1 LGFCVANSVR
11 SSSKYAPMP
20 ASKTQSQLS
29 RYRMCGWAASKV
41 AASGVTGRVA
51 PVVEA
56 ASGGSEL
63 WGDIHPLSGELRAV
77 PQNSN
82 ATWTAGL
89 LRVMTGRRRI
99 RRRGAVAVGHHFAAE
114 RFAVIAHEWPGL
126 FERTVYGPAAPWRS
140 TFVNRPAGRRS
151 QSGLDAG
158 RFVSLLADRALHFV
172 TADLIVQVTN
182 CRCRRRRRRS
192 RHAWPPG
199 CPWPSSPCPPS
210 RAECVRRSRLVDRA
224 CRR

>member
-1 LGFCVANSVR
+1 
-11 SSSKYAPMP
+11 
-20 ASKTQSQLS
+20 
-29 RYRMCGWAASKV
+29 MCGWTASKV
-41 AASGVTGRVA
+41 VASGVTGRVA

-126 FERTVYGPAAPWRS
+126 FERTVYRS
-140 TFVNRPAGRRS
+140 ACGTLAFHLRQSPCRTTITVWIRR
-151 QSGLDAG
+151 AG

-172 TADLIVQVTN
+172 PADLIVRWLGDQPPVSETATVIPA
-182 CRCRRRRRRS
+182 RGATGLSMAIIAVPAFSSGMRSAITPRRS
-192 RHAWPPG
+192 SL
-199 CPWPSSPCPPS
+199 PSVIIASM
-210 RAECVRRSRLVDRA
+210 AG
-224 CRR
+224 